1 MVDSRRKKTVLLI
14 VGFILILIIFLYWF
28 FRPSAQ
34 MAKVQAMRRD
44 LFAQSR
50 GKLSQQELR
59 DKFEALR
66 NEQAKLTAVERKQL
80 AEEAR
85 KRRKA
90 DLEHY
95 FTLTKA
101 EKNKLLDQRIDQME
115 AMRRQMEAAKGSG
128 RGAPGSG
135 NAAGFPPGA
144 GGQDGSPGRNQED
157 RERRRKEMLDST
169 TPEERAQ
176 MDQFRK
182 DMQARRAQRGLAPL
196 PGGPGG
202 ARP

>member
-1 MVDSRRKKTVLLI
+1 MVDSRRKKIIVLI
-14 VGFILILIIFLYWF
+14 VGVILILVIFLWWF

-34 MAKVQAMRRD
+34 MTKVQAMRRD
-44 LFAQSR
+44 LFAESN
-50 GKLSQQELR
+50 GKLSPQELR
-59 DKFEALR
+59 ERFESLR
-66 NEQAKLTAVERKQL
+66 KEQAKLTPAERKKL
-80 AEEAR
+80 AAEAR

-95 FTLTKA
+95 STLTKA
-101 EKNKLLDQRIDQME
+101 EKNKLLDDRIDRME
-115 AMRRQMEAAKGSG
+115 AMRKQMQGANANG
-128 RGAPGSG
+128 RGSQGT
-135 NAAGFPPGA
+135 
-144 GGQDGSPGRNQED
+144 GGPGRNPDD
-157 RERRRKEMLDST
+157 RERWRKEMLDST

-182 DMQARRAQRGLAPL
+182 DMQARRALRGLGPL